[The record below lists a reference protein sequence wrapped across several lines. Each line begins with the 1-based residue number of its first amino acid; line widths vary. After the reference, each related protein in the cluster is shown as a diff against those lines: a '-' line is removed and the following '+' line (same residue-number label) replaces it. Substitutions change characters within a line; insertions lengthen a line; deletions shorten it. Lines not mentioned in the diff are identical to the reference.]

1 MKKINVIG
9 LIYFIVFTFVTLAVL
24 LESFLSVST
33 GAVGAFPW
41 LLLIFLLAI
50 ALGVFGIIWASALR
64 AHKAWSWPWGITF
77 VSIGLISG
85 IYSFLV
91 VSILYI
97 ITVLFNAFVLYAL
110 ISEKELFFPPQPDL
124 AGQRQSLGR
133 MLIVPIIVSVV
144 LILGFGLAYYYIY
157 SSVNNHI
164 VPAENDVFVQTAI
177 TDILVNASNY
187 SMSKGSA
194 QGNYLGYQSTLPP
207 NETPDCSGP
216 LVINIS
222 PDGSQMAI
230 FGKSCTAPVY
240 YCSALPI
247 PESSL
252 GSDNNYN
259 QSMPTVPASLVTAN
273 KYDCNNPASQNIEL
287 TVPTSVV
294 PPVAQQASAS
304 INNVSP
310 TGTSI
315 HILKVSDYYTITWST
330 SNVPNDATTSINLEV
345 NGNKILI
352 ATNIPT
358 TQNSYTWHVYKYPAN
373 LTGIVE
379 ADTKYDFN
387 VSATYNRGGSYVANI
402 SSGFYIQ

>member
-133 MLIVPIIVSVV
+133 MLIVPIVVSVV

-177 TDILVNASNY
+177 TDILVNATNY
-187 SMSKGSA
+187 SSSKGSF
-194 QGNYLGYQSTLPP
+194 QGDYLGYQSTLPP
-207 NETPDCSGP
+207 NETPACSGP
-216 LVINIS
+216 LIINIS

-259 QSMPTVPASLVTAN
+259 QSMPTVPASLVTSN
-273 KYDCNNPASQNIEL
+273 KYDCNNPASQNTGSTVVTTSPSQPTPGVVIFNIKYIKDIPDAIEIIQSL
-287 TVPTSVV
+287 GGTGCKNNWPNSPGAFLCNVPVGKEDTII
-294 PPVAQQASAS
+294 QAARNDPR
-304 INNVSP
+304 I
-310 TGTSI
+310 
-315 HILKVSDYYTITWST
+315 ST
-330 SNVPNDATTSINLEV
+330 SDRWYGAI
-345 NGNKILI
+345 
-352 ATNIPT
+352 
-358 TQNSYTWHVYKYPAN
+358 
-373 LTGIVE
+373 
-379 ADTKYDFN
+379 
-387 VSATYNRGGSYVANI
+387 
-402 SSGFYIQ
+402 